1 MCWGGRGSV
10 VTGRSSALRQGG
22 ERVLVV
28 GEVQPGPRDVVLAV
42 IVDLNPP
49 GAALL
54 LVVDVGVHALAGLLA
69 VRLQPRP
76 RLGPADLL
84 VVVLLGDAEDLVPV
98 AAGYV
103 LVAVRR
109 GVPVLAV
116 LAGRRPVQDVG
127 GLRRLRRDRPGRVL
141 GRHRERVA
149 GARREAVDRQAGA
162 VPRRRPGP
170 GSRDRA
176 ARRPA
181 ARVDAEADR
190 RRL

>member
-54 LVVDVGVHALAGLLA
+54 LVVDVGVHALTGLLA

-84 VVVLLGDAEDLVPV
+84 VVVLLGDAEDLVAV
-98 AAGYV
+98 APRTV

-109 GVPVLAV
+109 GFAVLPVLA
-116 LAGRRPVQDVG
+116 GGRPVQRVG
-127 GLRRLRRDRPGRVL
+127 RGRLRRLGAAGRVL
-141 GRHRERVA
+141 GGDRERV
-149 GARREAVDRQAGA
+149 RRA
-162 VPRRRPGP
+162 
-170 GSRDRA
+170 
-176 ARRPA
+176 
-181 ARVDAEADR
+181 
-190 RRL
+190 